1 MKQIAVLSIAKVATL
16 AVLNMEGKEYNMV
29 SVQTLEPSKCLTE
42 TSAKLKG
49 LELEELH
56 VVLQGSITSETGNQV
71 VSYTFGKGRNKKY
84 SIFYKQDLQKIKT
97 LGSRLNVS
105 TIKIYDIIDIISL
118 MGRYKPIVLVGDYL
132 NNRYS
137 YIYVSNGAV
146 EDYRIWREIDSN
158 QIQNLKNEYRV
169 DYVESVYNS
178 ILDKDLRSIIINW
191 DTIEQDYRDALSLTL
206 GCLLIKPKIVS
217 DLKATALNSTT
228 GFHKPIL
235 PRGNIEET
243 MNSEDEDD
251 SLINV
256 KEVNIFS
263 GNKGSS
269 NKSVIDKIFDTVA
282 IALIITA
289 AGCFVSNKQL
299 PEDTEYLKNKQS
311 EFNEILEPKN
321 SVKKYYDNIVDKGG
335 SYDKE
340 YLDKIKA
347 IEVNGYLAEVKLQS
361 TSVAIVLYI
370 KGGEEDAD
378 AVKGELEKYLNSL
391 REFLNVTQ
399 IADQGIS
406 ELEDTKL
413 TKYVINAT
421 RE

>member
-1 MKQIAVLSIAKVATL
+1 MKQVAILSISKVATL
-16 AVLNMEGKEYNMV
+16 AVLNMEGNEYNMV

-49 LELEELH
+49 LDLEELH
-56 VVLQGSITSETGNQV
+56 VVLQGSITSETGNQLI
-71 VSYTFGKGRNKKY
+71 SYTFGKGRNKKY

-105 TIKIYDIIDIISL
+105 TIKIYDIIDIIAL
-118 MGRYKPIVLVGDYL
+118 MGRYRPIILVGDYL

-146 EDYRIWREIDSN
+146 EEYRIWREIDPN
-158 QIQNLKNEYRV
+158 QIQNLKEEYKV

-178 ILDKDLRSIIINW
+178 LLDNDLRRVIINW
-191 DTIEQDYRDALSLTL
+191 DSIEQEYRDALSLTV

-217 DLKATALNSTT
+217 DLKATALNSST
-228 GFHKPIL
+228 GFHKPL
-235 PRGNIEET
+235 KPREFLDK
-243 MNSEDEDD
+243 EDNAENE
-251 SLINV
+251 SLIKV
-256 KEVNIFS
+256 KEVDIFS
-263 GNKGSS
+263 KENSNN
-269 NKSVIDKIFDTVA
+269 NKSAIEKILDVVA
-282 IALIITA
+282 ITLIITA

-299 PEDTEYLKNKQS
+299 PEDTEYLKNKQL

-321 SVKKYYDNIVDKGG
+321 SVKIYYDNVVEKGG

-340 YLDKIKA
+340 YLDKIKS

-370 KGGEEDAD
+370 KGGEENSDE
-378 AVKGELEKYLNSL
+378 VKNELEKYLNSL